1 MSLRQTPLKELPIN
15 EELLQLLQAI
25 DNAQTSWRTIVNHL
39 DAACDEVWLAQMWE
53 VENLESQYRACQDQ
67 LFSYLKQAIQI

>member
-1 MSLRQTPLKELPIN
+1 MSLRKAPIKTLPIT

-25 DNAQTSWRTIVNHL
+25 DQAHTSWRSTVNHL
-39 DAACDEVWLAQMWE
+39 DAACDEVWLARMWE

-67 LFSYLKQAIQI
+67 LFLYLKQAIRL